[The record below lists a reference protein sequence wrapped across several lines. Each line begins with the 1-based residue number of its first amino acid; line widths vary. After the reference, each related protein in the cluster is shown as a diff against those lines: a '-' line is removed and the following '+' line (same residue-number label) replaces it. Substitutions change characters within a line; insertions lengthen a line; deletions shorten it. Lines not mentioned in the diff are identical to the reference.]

1 MAFAHAHKPHPI
13 LHRDLKPS
21 NILLDQHY
29 RAAVADMGLASGAG
43 TLSKTTTGGGTMA
56 YDAPEVLDE
65 DKWST
70 AGEQEVG
77 KTAQI
82 GIAVMKTHFSCFHD
96 RGCLQL
102 CCSGVGDGDGR
113 CAVAGEQH

>member
-1 MAFAHAHKPHPI
+1 MLDEEPDLPTWRVFEILQSVVAAMAYAHAHKPHPI

-65 DKWST
+65 DEWST
-70 AGEQEVG
+70 AGEQEVC

-82 GIAVMKTHFSCFHD
+82 GSSNEDPLLMFS
-96 RGCLQL
+96 
-102 CCSGVGDGDGR
+102 
-113 CAVAGEQH
+113 